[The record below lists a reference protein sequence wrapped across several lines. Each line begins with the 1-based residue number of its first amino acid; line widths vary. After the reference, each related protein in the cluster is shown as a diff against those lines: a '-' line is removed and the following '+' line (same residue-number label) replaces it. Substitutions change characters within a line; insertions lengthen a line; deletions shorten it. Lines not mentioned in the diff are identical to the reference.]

1 MATNEIP
8 DMAANGAPLAAQVDA
23 IGKTYFTYDEQVQAL
38 HDVSKDFPAGAIT
51 TIVGPSGSG
60 KSSLLRIL
68 ACLDRPTTGSAVVA
82 QHDLAQLTARRR
94 RVLRRTSVAYMFQ
107 DPIHN
112 LLEYLPAIEQL
123 DLAARLRGRA
133 VPRDHQL
140 ELLDTLGMS
149 HRRDHLPVELSGGE
163 QQRLAVACSVVGG
176 PALVIADEPTAE
188 LDSHSAELVLDA
200 FANLRSTGVAFL
212 LASHDP
218 QVVDRADHLLRLE
231 RGQVS
236 ESW

>member
-1 MATNEIP
+1 MATNP
-8 DMAANGAPLAAQVDA
+8 APLAAQVDA
-23 IGKTYFTYDEQVQAL
+23 IGKTYFAYDEQVQAL
-38 HDVSKDFPAGAIT
+38 QDVSKDFPAAAIT

-82 QHDLAQLTARRR
+82 QHDLAHLSPRRR
-94 RVLRRTSVAYMFQ
+94 RALRRTSVAYMFQ

-123 DLAARLRGRA
+123 DLAARLRGRV
-133 VPRDHQL
+133 VPRERQL
-140 ELLDTLGMS
+140 ELLETLGMG
-149 HRRDHLPVELSGGE
+149 HRHDHLPVELSGGE
-163 QQRLAVACSVVGG
+163 QQRLAVACAVVGG

-188 LDSHSAELVLDA
+188 LDSRSAELVLDA

-218 QVVDRADHLLRLE
+218 QVVDRTDHLLRLE